1 MCGWYGVWRGGESG
15 AGYAEVR
22 REELADEPLVRMFV
36 RYDEF
41 EVRRIAMVARNGV
54 SIELDEDEQKVLTGS
69 AAREIVA
76 KNRKLIRQE
85 WPYLT
90 CYTSRM

>member
-36 RYDEF
+36 KYDEF
-41 EVRRIAMVARNGV
+41 EVGGVAMVDRNGV
-54 SIELDEDEQKVLTGS
+54 SIESDEDEQKVLRGR
-69 AAREIVA
+69 ARGRA
-76 KNRKLIRQE
+76 
-85 WPYLT
+85 
-90 CYTSRM
+90 